1 MRKQAPDTLIV
12 FTNLPDR
19 ASALELAR
27 VLVETRLAACVNVL
41 GEISSVYR
49 WKGEI
54 ANETE
59 VAVLIKT
66 RVAAYEALEA
76 RIKALHPYEIPEI
89 VAVPVAGGLPAY
101 LEWVAAETSP
111 D

>member
-1 MRKQAPDTLIV
+1 MIV

-27 VLVETRLAACVNVL
+27 SLVDKRLAACVNVL
-41 GEISSVYR
+41 GETSSVYR
-49 WKGEI
+49 WKGKV

-66 RVAAYEALEA
+66 RGAVYEQLTAA
-76 RIKALHPYEIPEI
+76 IKALHPYELPEI
-89 VAVPVAGGLPAY
+89 VAVPVADGLPAY
-101 LEWVAAETSP
+101 LEWVTAETSP
-111 D
+111 E

>member
-1 MRKQAPDTLIV
+1 MRKARTEALIV

-27 VLVETRLAACVNVL
+27 TLVDRRLAACVNVL

-49 WKGEI
+49 WKGNI
-54 ANETE
+54 ASETE

-66 RVAAYEALEA
+66 HGAVYEQLAAAIET
-76 RIKALHPYEIPEI
+76 LHPYELPEI
-89 VAVPVAGGLPAY
+89 IAVPVAGGLPAY
-101 LEWVAAETSP
+101 LEWVTAETSP
-111 D
+111 E